1 MATAKKPPVVTEQ
14 TTELSTP
21 TVEQV
26 TSLAI
31 QSYGITDKTIAELKA
46 DYGKLTIAGVEDKE
60 TYNTANSAISRIRGI
75 RTSIESKRKEIKE
88 PFLRAGQ
95 AIDAEAK
102 RLTAEILPIEEHLKS
117 QVKAIDEEAER
128 RRKAEEIRRVQLLT
142 SSGFTLLGQTY
153 VAVNVVVHWDDMT
166 RLTEDQLQ
174 QTIAR
179 GIAALQE
186 QKAERERQKQAAL
199 DAERKAKEL
208 ADLEAQLAAK
218 RAELDAMTKAQQ
230 PTQPVEQ
237 MRNTI
242 LNPPPVRDWMDS
254 GGDGSHLPTPP
265 PPKVWGDPKNWNS
278 GNVYPE
284 VRPPHEFV
292 HIAGPLPVFAS
303 PPPPANFTEYRQQN
317 GFASQNEPAT
327 APPIGTPAPTKSV
340 YFMDGWEACKARI
353 IKTFTEEQTPRKRA
367 EWVEIFS
374 NLKP

>member
-1 MATAKKPPVVTEQ
+1 MATAKKAAPPVIGAPLEQ
-14 TTELSTP
+14 TVP

-31 QSYGITDKTIAELKA
+31 QSYGVTDATIAELKN

-60 TYNTANSAISRIRGI
+60 TYNTANAAIGRIRSM
-75 RTSIESKRKEIKE
+75 RTNVEAKRKEIKE

-102 RLTAEILPIEEHLKS
+102 RLTAELLPIEEHLKG

-128 RRKAEEIRRVQLLT
+128 RRKAEEIRRVNLLT

-153 VAVNVVVHWDDMT
+153 VAVNVVVHWDDVT

-174 QTIAR
+174 QTVAR
-179 GIAALQE
+179 GIAALEE
-186 QKAERERQKQAAL
+186 QRAEQERQRQAAL
-199 DAERKAKEL
+199 EAERKAKEL

-218 RAELDAMTKAQQ
+218 RAELAAMQQ
-230 PTQPVEQ
+230 PQPTAPVDIQVQAAQRNEWEGLPGMVTGTQPAATHYGDP
-237 MRNTI
+237 RNWDSNNVYPQNN
-242 LNPPPVRDWMDS
+242 LPRYDNPPP
-254 GGDGSHLPTPP
+254 
-265 PPKVWGDPKNWNS
+265 
-278 GNVYPE
+278 
-284 VRPPHEFV
+284 
-292 HIAGPLPVFAS
+292 

-327 APPIGTPAPTKSV
+327 APPIGTPAPAKSV

-353 IKTFTEEQTPRKRA
+353 IKTFIEDATPRKRA
-367 EWVEIFS
+367 EWVEIFQ